1 MNTKELI
8 TTIDALV
15 KENFGEA
22 YTARKK
28 YQKEGLN
35 TIGCIYN
42 LDNDKNGNL
51 IVWVEHSGEPHILS
65 WQCDNIIDPE
75 AIINFSDAIS
85 GYINVEE
92 SSTVDTSSTT
102 AAVIAAAP
110 VQAKKP
116 KDPPRGKRG

>member
-28 YQKEGLN
+28 YQKEDRN

-42 LDNDKNGNL
+42 LDDDSNGN
-51 IVWVEHSGEPHILS
+51 IFVWVEHSDEPHIS
-65 WQCDNIIDPE
+65 AWQCDNIIDPE

-85 GYINVEE
+85 EYTKEE
-92 SSTVDTSSTT
+92 DTSTVDTSSTT
-102 AAVIAAAP
+102 ASVIAAAP